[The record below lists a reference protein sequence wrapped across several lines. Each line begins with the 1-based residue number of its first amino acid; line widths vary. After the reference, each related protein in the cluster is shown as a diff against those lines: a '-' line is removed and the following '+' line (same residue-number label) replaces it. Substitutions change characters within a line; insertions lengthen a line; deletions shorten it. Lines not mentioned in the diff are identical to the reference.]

1 MSEHGTCDHLCYLCF
16 STIKVGLLECFEI
29 IPTCLVRK
37 NIFEIWLTPTTDSRK
52 WWDEVHYAR
61 TVGFGI

>member
-1 MSEHGTCDHLCYLCF
+1 MELVIIFVTFVSVQLRWGFWNVSEMIL
-16 STIKVGLLECFEI
+16 
-29 IPTCLVRK
+29 TCLVRK

>member
-1 MSEHGTCDHLCYLCF
+1 MELVIIFVTFVSVQLRWGF
-16 STIKVGLLECFEI
+16 WNVFEI
-29 IPTCLVRK
+29 ILTCLVRK